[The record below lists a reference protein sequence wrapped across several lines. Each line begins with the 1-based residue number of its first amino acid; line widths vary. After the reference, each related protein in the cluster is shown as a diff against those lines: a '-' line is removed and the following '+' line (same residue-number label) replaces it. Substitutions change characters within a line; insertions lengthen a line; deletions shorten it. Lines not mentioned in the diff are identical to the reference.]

1 MTYLKLQDY
10 SRAEMDCTSALR
22 IEPTHVKSL
31 LRRAT
36 ARNALGKHRS
46 AILDLKT
53 AAAIDPSKYF
63 ISSSLICHL
72 TFVSKQ
78 VQQELKKSFDLLK
91 TAVSRAPMTSITT
104 VWADDDFS
112 VDHANDL
119 LGTTPSIGMNF
130 PIYFY
135 NSFLH

>member
-53 AAAIDPSKYF
+53 ATAIDPSK
-63 ISSSLICHL
+63 SASHSLSIL
-72 TFVSKQ
+72 TFLSFC
-78 VQQELKKSFDLLK
+78 QQTSAARIEEI
-91 TAVSRAPMTSITT
+91 SRLIEGCCQQST
-104 VWADDDFS
+104 DDFYS
-112 VDHANDL
+112 DT
-119 LGTTPSIGMNF
+119 LG
-130 PIYFY
+130 
-135 NSFLH
+135 